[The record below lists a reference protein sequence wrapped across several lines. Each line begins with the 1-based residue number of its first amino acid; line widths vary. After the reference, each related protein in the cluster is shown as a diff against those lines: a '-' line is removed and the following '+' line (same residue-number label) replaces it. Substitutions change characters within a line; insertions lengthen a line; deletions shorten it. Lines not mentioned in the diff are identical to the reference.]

1 VKSQWASQ
9 LVDKYYKAEDH
20 PFNIFEK
27 KISSHIQYNHTI
39 VDAGCGSEAPLLI
52 NFIGKASKLIGIDL
66 VEFHPSIQDK
76 GLLLLNTDL
85 AKTQIEDSSVDLVI
99 SRSVLE
105 HISDVE
111 SVYKEINRILRPGGT
126 FLFLIPNLL
135 DYVSIISYMIP
146 NRFHKAIVSKI
157 SGRPD
162 ENTFQTYYKSNTS
175 KTIRNLSSKTGFDVV
190 SVDYY
195 GQYPYMLEFN
205 KLLFL
210 LGVLY
215 DKTITRLSCLKYF
228 RGWLLVE
235 LNKREQFG
243 HQ

>member
-1 VKSQWASQ
+1 MKSQWASQ
-9 LVDKYYKAEDH
+9 LLNRYYKAEDH

-27 KISSHIQYNHTI
+27 KISSHIRPDYT
-39 VDAGCGSEAPLLI
+39 VLDAGCGSEAPLLV
-52 NFIGKASKLIGIDL
+52 NFIGKARTLIGVDL
-66 VEFHPSIQDK
+66 VDFHSSIQDK

-85 AKTQIEDSSVDLVI
+85 ANTQIDDSSVDLVI

-111 SVYKEINRILRPGGT
+111 SVYKEINRILRPDGK
-126 FLFLIPNLL
+126 FLLLIPNLF

-146 NRFHKAIVSKI
+146 NRFHKTIVSKI

-162 ENTFQTYYKSNTS
+162 ENTFPTYYKSNTS
-175 KTIRNLSSKTGFDVV
+175 MSIKSLSDKTGFNVV

-205 KLLFL
+205 KCLFL

-215 DKTITRLSCLKYF
+215 DKTITKLSCLKYL

-235 LNKREQFG
+235 LRKSAPC
-243 HQ
+243 